1 VKPEVW
7 PCPAPDGGTTRELA
21 LCFDQARK
29 ERLLII
35 PALFD
40 EGNKLRRFTVEVMR
54 RLDAAGID
62 CFLPDLPG
70 TNESLA
76 PLAAQSAEGWTG
88 AMLAASNHFRAN
100 RLLAIR
106 GGGLIAPKVI
116 PGWHYA
122 PVKGAS
128 LLRQML
134 RGRIVAAR
142 EMGREETQEDL
153 LAKGA
158 TEALDLGGYLLGSTL
173 LADLQTL
180 LPPNRP
186 GIAAIDH
193 EVIGGSPLWLRAE
206 PDEDSEQADALAAVI
221 AIGVSA

>member
-1 VKPEVW
+1 MKPEAW
-7 PCPAPDGGTTRELA
+7 PCPALDGGETRELA
-21 LCFDQARK
+21 LCFDQGRK
-29 ERLLII
+29 ERLLVI

-76 PLAAQSAEGWTG
+76 PLVAQSAEGWTG
-88 AMLAASNHFRAN
+88 AMLAAANHFRAN

-106 GGGLIAPKVI
+106 GGGLVAPKVI

-134 RGRIVAAR
+134 RARIVAAR
-142 EMGREETQEDL
+142 EMGREETQESL

-158 TEALDLGGYLLGSTL
+158 SEGLDLGGYQIGPALLS
-173 LADLQTL
+173 DLQTL
-180 LPPNRP
+180 LPPDRP
-186 GIAAIDH
+186 GITAIEH
-193 EVIGGSPLWLRAE
+193 ELVGGSPLWLRAE
-206 PDEDSEQADALAAVI
+206 PDEDREQADALAAVI
-221 AIGVSA
+221 AIGANA